1 MASSES
7 KKHWWV
13 SNRKLVGKYL
23 REARVLVATWENSNV
38 SSAVGLLDA
47 ALALSQRHEDAL
59 ELKARS
65 LLFLRRFR
73 DVADM
78 LQDCIPSCA
87 TVGTGEG
94 DSSTSV
100 GSAASAPLNGARFSL
115 LREESV
121 GACAFS
127 CISIA
132 DLKRKVSAGFS
143 WSPRDEGHWSF
154 GDPQAETVIGT
165 PIPSPSVQTPP
176 MVLCCRYLVLGHA
189 CCRLGLMEDA
199 LVLLQTGRR
208 LAAVA
213 SRRLSV
219 SLSGDRFE
227 SHSASVGSSG
237 AAIESASA
245 SQLISHIKL
254 LLRRTS
260 AATSA
265 LEVGAASESVRHFS
279 KVLDGRRVIPAAFA
293 AGCFVGRASAH
304 RLAGRLA
311 EAIADCNRALAVEP
325 YCITALRARADLLES
340 VGALPDCLL
349 DLDHL
354 KLLYDSILRDG
365 KLPGPAWR
373 PRHGVRYRDVA
384 AEHRALVARV
394 QQLKSQVAAAAGFV
408 NVDYYALTGVRRG
421 CTKSELERANLLLM
435 LRHKP
440 EKAAAFVDRLEFC
453 DDHRDP
459 DSARDQAKMSATIL
473 YRMLQKGYSRIMAT
487 VAEAAERKQ
496 VIKEKRSSAPIQTT
510 FLLETASSPSAPALF
525 QEMFCREIMGAGCVL
540 PHGAIS
546 VK

>member
-13 SNRKLVGKYL
+13 SNRKVIYINLCFSYAKRSIIMLLLCSFILAAQLVGKYL
-23 REARVLVATWENSNV
+23 SEARVLVATWENSNV

-143 WSPRDEGHWSF
+143 WSPRDEGHW
-154 GDPQAETVIGT
+154 
-165 PIPSPSVQTPP
+165 
-176 MVLCCRYLVLGHA
+176 RYLVLGHA

-237 AAIESASA
+237 AATESASA

-260 AATSA
+260 AANAA
-265 LEVGAASESVRHFS
+265 LEVGAASESIRHFS
-279 KVLDGRRVIPAAFA
+279 KVLDGRRVIPAVFA

-365 KLPGPAWR
+365 KLPGSAWR

-496 VIKEKRSSAPIQTT
+496 VIKEKRSSAPIQTN

>member
-1 MASSES
+1 MLDLTTMASSEK

-23 REARVLVATWENSNV
+23 REARDLVATREHSNV
-38 SSAVGLLDA
+38 FNAVGLLDA
-47 ALALSQRHEDAL
+47 ALALSPRHEAAL

-73 DVADM
+73 EVADM
-78 LQDCIPSCA
+78 LQDYIPSCA
-87 TVGTGEG
+87 KVGTGEG

-100 GSAASAPLNGARFSL
+100 GSAASAPLNEERFFPR
-115 LREESV
+115 REKSV
-121 GACAFS
+121 SACSFR
-127 CISIA
+127 CFSIA
-132 DLKRKVSAGFS
+132 DLKRKVLAGLS
-143 WSPRDEGHWSF
+143 SIPGDGHW
-154 GDPQAETVIGT
+154 
-165 PIPSPSVQTPP
+165 
-176 MVLCCRYLVLGHA
+176 RYLVLGHA
-189 CCRLGLMEDA
+189 CSRLGLMEDA

-208 LAAVA
+208 LAAAA
-213 SRRLSV
+213 SRRRSV
-219 SLSGDRFE
+219 SSSGDSFI
-227 SHSASVGSSG
+227 SFSDTVGSSG
-237 AAIESASA
+237 AATESESA

-260 AATSA
+260 AAAAA
-265 LEVGAASESVRHFS
+265 LEVGAASEAVRHFS
-279 KVLDGRRVIPAAFA
+279 KVLDGRRGVPAAYA

-325 YCITALRARADLLES
+325 SCITALRTRADLLEA
-340 VGALPDCLL
+340 VGAILDCLR

-365 KLPGPAWR
+365 KLPGPSWR
-373 PRHGVRYRDVA
+373 PHHGVRYRDVA
-384 AEHRALVARV
+384 TEHRALTARV
-394 QQLKSQVAAAAGFV
+394 QQLKNQVAATGGIV
-408 NVDYYALTGVRRG
+408 DVDYYALMGVRRG

-440 EKAAAFVDRLEFC
+440 EKSAAFVERLEFG

-473 YRMLQKGYSRIMAT
+473 YRLLQKGYSRITAT
-487 VAEAAERKQ
+487 VMEQEAAAAAVVERKQ
-496 VIKEKRSSAPIQTT
+496 VIREKNSMPIKSN
-510 FLLETASSPSAPALF
+510 FLLETTTSSPTATALF
-525 QEMFCREIMGAGCVL
+525 QGMFCRDITAAGSVL
-540 PHGAIS
+540 PHGAIP

>member
-23 REARVLVATWENSNV
+23 SEARVLVATWENSNV

-143 WSPRDEGHWSF
+143 WSPRDEGHW
-154 GDPQAETVIGT
+154 
-165 PIPSPSVQTPP
+165 
-176 MVLCCRYLVLGHA
+176 RYLVLGHA

-237 AAIESASA
+237 AATESASA

-260 AATSA
+260 AANAA
-265 LEVGAASESVRHFS
+265 LEVGAASESIRHFS
-279 KVLDGRRVIPAAFA
+279 KVLDGRRVIPAVFA

-365 KLPGPAWR
+365 KLPGSAWR

-496 VIKEKRSSAPIQTT
+496 VIKEKRSSAPIQTN